1 MKSILSK
8 ISYLA
13 NTILIGQSQKMCC
26 VYLRTANIDYYCYV
40 VVYVRHNL
48 VVPNFV
54 FPHFVARIWS
64 IPLWS
69 TTPFGR
75 SHFGR
80 LTQFV
85 EPSLVDLEKGKMGH
99 LVDIG

>member
-1 MKSILSK
+1 M
-8 ISYLA
+8 
-13 NTILIGQSQKMCC
+13 
-26 VYLRTANIDYYCYV
+26 
-40 VVYVRHNL
+40 RHNL
-48 VVPNFV
+48 VAPNFV

-64 IPLWS
+64 ILLWS

-80 LTQFV
+80 LTHLV

-99 LVDIG
+99 LVDSYLGHPHLVDRVVQAYKLGAILGQANSN